1 MKQYMTKNLGLKL
14 LSLLIAFALWIFVGL
29 QNPELSMNYRDISL
43 RYSADGSA
51 VNAAGLSVINN
62 KTTRVEV
69 VARGKRSLLTSFSAA
84 EIRAWV
90 DISGI
95 TEPGT
100 YTLDV
105 QVTMPV
111 SDLLIER
118 ITPSKVNLRL
128 DKVVTKEVP
137 VVLYLSNEL
146 DSEQYAVERQLVY
159 PGKITISGPESDVE
173 NIAEARVNVTVG
185 DTGIDGAEY
194 DYILVNE
201 NGEAADSTYITSETA
216 RVKVTVPVSAKKEVP
231 LRVDFVNNTTGWNE
245 SEISY
250 TITPETITVSG
261 DRTIL
266 DALESIDLGSID
278 LSELEGSTVRTFAIE
293 MPEGVKNL
301 SDNRTA
307 TVSVALS
314 QMTQR
319 VFTVSRFTVENLP
332 ADTEALVTTRSL
344 DVRVRGREA
353 DLDRLTADQLVGVV
367 DLQGKQIAY
376 GEYELPVTID
386 LPDLVASVSGDYT
399 VNVSIVRKQEG
410 NR

>member
-146 DSEQYAVERQLVY
+146 DSEQYAVERQSVY

>member
-137 VVLYLSNEL
+137 VVL
-146 DSEQYAVERQLVY
+146 
-159 PGKITISGPESDVE
+159 
-173 NIAEARVNVTVG
+173 
-185 DTGIDGAEY
+185 
-194 DYILVNE
+194 
-201 NGEAADSTYITSETA
+201 
-216 RVKVTVPVSAKKEVP
+216 
-231 LRVDFVNNTTGWNE
+231 
-245 SEISY
+245 
-250 TITPETITVSG
+250 
-261 DRTIL
+261 DR
-266 DALESIDLGSID
+266 
-278 LSELEGSTVRTFAIE
+278 
-293 MPEGVKNL
+293 K
-301 SDNRTA
+301 
-307 TVSVALS
+307 SV
-314 QMTQR
+314 
-319 VFTVSRFTVENLP
+319 V
-332 ADTEALVTTRSL
+332 
-344 DVRVRGREA
+344 
-353 DLDRLTADQLVGVV
+353 
-367 DLQGKQIAY
+367 
-376 GEYELPVTID
+376 
-386 LPDLVASVSGDYT
+386 
-399 VNVSIVRKQEG
+399 
-410 NR
+410 

>member
-245 SEISY
+245 GEISY